1 MAADS
6 PQDEL
11 LGEPLAMDVVDE
23 LRSIDPDGA
32 WLVELVSTFQKDA
45 EERIEA
51 LGAAIDSGN
60 HTDAERL
67 AHSVTGASRTVGAVR
82 VAKVAQKIRLAGR
95 AQDAATAR
103 SLLPAL
109 THELTVAIGAL
120 HRVLGK

>member
-60 HTDAERL
+60 HWPIVSPAPPARL
-67 AHSVTGASRTVGAVR
+67 EPFASPRWRRRSVWPGARRMRRLRGLFFRRSRT
-82 VAKVAQKIRLAGR
+82 
-95 AQDAATAR
+95 
-103 SLLPAL
+103 S
-109 THELTVAIGAL
+109 
-120 HRVLGK
+120 